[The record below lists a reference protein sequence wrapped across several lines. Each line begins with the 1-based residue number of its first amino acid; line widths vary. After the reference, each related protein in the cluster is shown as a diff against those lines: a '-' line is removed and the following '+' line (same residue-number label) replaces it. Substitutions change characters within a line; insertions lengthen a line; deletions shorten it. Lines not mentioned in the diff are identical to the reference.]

1 MMLWTVNRRGNY
13 SRAKKSKN
21 DDLPEGRYEEGTPRL
36 EEQRQQ
42 LSTETDKRLP
52 VFYFVSLFIN

>member
-1 MMLWTVNRRGNY
+1 MLWTVNRRGNY

-21 DDLPEGRYEEGTPRL
+21 GDLLEGRDEEGTPRL
-36 EEQRQQ
+36 EEQQQQ
-42 LSTETDKRLP
+42 LGTETDKRLP